1 MKKKFINFV
10 PLFFQSLNIASTTCY
25 KRLKAEIYGLF
36 RPVTLCVARNQSL
49 GQGGYSL
56 RQYN

>member
-10 PLFFQSLNIASTTCY
+10 PLFFQSFNIASITCY
-25 KRLKAEIYGLF
+25 KRVKAEIYGLF
-36 RPVTLCVARNQSL
+36 RPVTLCVARKLSL
-49 GQGGYSL
+49 GGGGHSL